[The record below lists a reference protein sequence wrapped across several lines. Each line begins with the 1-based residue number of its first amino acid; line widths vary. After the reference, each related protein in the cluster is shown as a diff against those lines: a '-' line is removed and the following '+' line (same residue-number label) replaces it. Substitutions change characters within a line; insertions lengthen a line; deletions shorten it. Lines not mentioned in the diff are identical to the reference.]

1 MERDAAALELGFGA
15 HTARM
20 PGTGAARPVPSYLS
34 GSNHL
39 YDEGSMVRKMTRSVG
54 SQRGAA
60 IVETIFATLFLL
72 FIMFGMVELAR
83 AWFTQQLATAA
94 VREAVRAGAVA
105 KNTDVTTNG
114 TARIDAVLT
123 AGGIPSSKV
132 LVKTVNLVAIPGSTD
147 QQVVANVTV
156 RFNTVFPLLLPNLGT
171 IDIPQSAAM
180 RWEGSGT

>member
-1 MERDAAALELGFGA
+1 M
-15 HTARM
+15 
-20 PGTGAARPVPSYLS
+20 
-34 GSNHL
+34 
-39 YDEGSMVRKMTRSVG
+39 RKMTRSVG

-94 VREAVRAGAVA
+94 VREAVRAGAVEL
-105 KNTDVTTNG
+105 NSGNVSTVG
-114 TARIDAVLT
+114 LARMNAVLLG
-123 AGGIPSSKV
+123 AGIPSGKIISPSV
-132 LVKTVNLVAIPGSTD
+132 GLATITGSTD
-147 QQVVANVTV
+147 QKVVASVTV

-171 IDIPQSAAM
+171 IDIPQSASM

>member
-1 MERDAAALELGFGA
+1 
-15 HTARM
+15 
-20 PGTGAARPVPSYLS
+20 
-34 GSNHL
+34 
-39 YDEGSMVRKMTRSVG
+39 MTRSVG

-94 VREAVRAGAVA
+94 VREAVRAGAVEL
-105 KNTDVTTNG
+105 NSGNVSTVG
-114 TARIDAVLT
+114 LARMNAVLLG
-123 AGGIPSSKV
+123 AGIPSGKIISPSV
-132 LVKTVNLVAIPGSTD
+132 GLATITGSTD
-147 QQVVANVTV
+147 QKVVASVTV

-171 IDIPQSAAM
+171 IDIPQSASM

>member
-1 MERDAAALELGFGA
+1 
-15 HTARM
+15 
-20 PGTGAARPVPSYLS
+20 
-34 GSNHL
+34 
-39 YDEGSMVRKMTRSVG
+39 VRKMTRSVG

-94 VREAVRAGAVA
+94 VREAVRAGAVEL
-105 KNTDVTTNG
+105 NSGNVSTVG
-114 TARIDAVLT
+114 LARMNAVLLG
-123 AGGIPSSKV
+123 AGIPSGKIISPSV
-132 LVKTVNLVAIPGSTD
+132 GLATITGSTD
-147 QQVVANVTV
+147 QKVVASVTV

-171 IDIPQSAAM
+171 IDIPQSASM